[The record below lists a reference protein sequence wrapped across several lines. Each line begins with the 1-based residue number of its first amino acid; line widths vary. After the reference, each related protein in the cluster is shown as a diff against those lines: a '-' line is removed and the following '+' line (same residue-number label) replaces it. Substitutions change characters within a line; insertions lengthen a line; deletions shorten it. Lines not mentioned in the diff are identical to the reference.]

1 METLDELLHGRGT
14 IFNGGPF
21 VIGQWNL
28 YQHPLQIA
36 ASFQQLSSGRVLR

>member
-1 METLDELLHGRGT
+1 METLDELLHGHGT
-14 IFNGGPF
+14 IFNCGPF

-36 ASFQQLSSGRVLR
+36 SSFQQLGSGRVLR